1 MNIALV
7 VAGFIT
13 ILIGVIHSVLG
24 EILIFSRM
32 RDGTFVPKLG
42 KPLLQEKHVRILWAT
57 WHLVTIF
64 GFGFAAVLF
73 QAANQ
78 EDFGNISA
86 HLLNT
91 IALVML
97 ASSLL
102 VFFATK
108 GMHPGWMGL
117 LVVALLIWL
126 V

>member
-13 ILIGVIHSVLG
+13 IIVGVIHSVLG

-32 RDGTFVPKLG
+32 RDGTFVPKIG
-42 KPLLQEKHVRILWAT
+42 KPLLQERHVRILWAT

-64 GFGFAAVLF
+64 GFGFAALLF
-73 QAANQ
+73 QVAKN
-78 EDFGNISA
+78 EDVSTLNA
-86 HLLNT
+86 YLLNT

-102 VFFATK
+102 VIFATK

-117 LVVALLIWL
+117 LAVTLLIWL